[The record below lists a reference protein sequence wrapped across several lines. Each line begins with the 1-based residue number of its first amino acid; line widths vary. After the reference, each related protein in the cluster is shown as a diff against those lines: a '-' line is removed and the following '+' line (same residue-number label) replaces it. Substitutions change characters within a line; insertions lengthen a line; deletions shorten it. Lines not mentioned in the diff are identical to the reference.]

1 MSLQNGMGEEHE
13 SFGLIEISRVTSNIH
28 QNLFGSSIKH
38 NNTIRIEI
46 KPAKRI
52 RDLSADWYHSR
63 GIPYIEV
70 EMSPTQFAEAITT
83 LNHSPGIPVTVRYIN
98 GKRLEPCPDV
108 NKRQQFEN
116 EFKKDME
123 DIRIKLDKLTK
134 EATEILSSKKNITIA
149 ERNLILNQINNIKQE
164 IGSNL
169 PFVNS
174 QFNEQMDKT
183 VLEAKGETEAFF
195 INKINQLG
203 LTELK
208 KQQKFIE

>member
-1 MSLQNGMGEEHE
+1 MSLEDGMGEKHE
-13 SFGLIEISRVTSNIH
+13 SFGLIGISRITGGH
-28 QNLFGSSIKH
+28 ETLFGSSIKH
-38 NNTIRIEI
+38 SNTIRIEI
-46 KPAKRI
+46 KPAKRF
-52 RDLSADWYHSR
+52 RDLNTDWYHEN
-63 GIPYIEV
+63 GIPYIEI

-83 LNHSPGIPVTVRYIN
+83 LNHSPGIPVTIKYIN
-98 GKRLEPCPDV
+98 GKALEPCPDV

-123 DIRIKLDKLTK
+123 DIRDKLDKLTK

-149 ERNLILNQINNIKQE
+149 ERNLILDQIRSLKQE

-169 PFVNS
+169 PYVNKM
-174 QFNEQMDKT
+174 FNEQMDKT

-203 LTELK
+203 LSELK